1 MKTYVAQRLGI
12 AVLTLVGMSMVI
24 FVLLR
29 LAPGDIVDILFSTAG
44 YVNESEK
51 QAILKELGMD
61 RPYWVQYLDWVRQIV
76 TFDLGKSYRYDIPA
90 WEVIR
95 PLLPVT
101 IELAILSI
109 IVAVVLGVPAGV
121 ISAVRQDSALDYAL
135 RVFSLAGLSMPS
147 FWLGMVIILGMVSW
161 LGWIPPLTY
170 VRPTDNFKAH
180 AIQFALPALAVG
192 YRSSALIMRITRSSL
207 LDVMRED
214 YIRTAWA
221 KGQAGR
227 VVIWRHALKNA
238 ILPVVTVI
246 GIEFAFLIG
255 GLVVTETGFNLPGGP
270 RFLVQ
275 AILWRDYPIVQN
287 LVMFIAIVATYTL
300 GAPSAE
306 HWLGTDHL
314 GRDIYSRI
322 VHGARV
328 SLIVGV
334 ASTLMGSVL
343 GGIIGLLS
351 GYIGGKTDLVTQ
363 RVLDI
368 LQGLPLL
375 VLALVMSAAL
385 GPALHNVIIAISI
398 PIIPR
403 AARVIRSSVLSIR
416 EMQYVEAARALGVRH
431 LRIAFRHI
439 LPNTMGPFIVLCP
452 AQLGSAIL
460 VEATLSFLTLGVPE
474 PYPSWGRML
483 SVSAADPRPSSPR
496 SSERRRC
503 RRWRWSTRS
512 SPASPESTRD

>member
-255 GLVVTETGFNLPGGP
+255 GLVVTETVFNLPGRA
-270 RFLVQ
+270 RFLGQ
-275 AILWRDYPIVQN
+275 AILWRDYPLVEN
-287 LVMFIAIVATYTL
+287 LVLFIAIGVILSNLFVDMLY
-300 GAPSAE
+300 S
-306 HWLGTDHL
+306 WL
-314 GRDIYSRI
+314 
-322 VHGARV
+322 
-328 SLIVGV
+328 
-334 ASTLMGSVL
+334 
-343 GGIIGLLS
+343 
-351 GYIGGKTDLVTQ
+351 
-363 RVLDI
+363 
-368 LQGLPLL
+368 
-375 VLALVMSAAL
+375 
-385 GPALHNVIIAISI
+385 
-398 PIIPR
+398 
-403 AARVIRSSVLSIR
+403 
-416 EMQYVEAARALGVRH
+416 
-431 LRIAFRHI
+431 
-439 LPNTMGPFIVLCP
+439 
-452 AQLGSAIL
+452 
-460 VEATLSFLTLGVPE
+460 
-474 PYPSWGRML
+474 
-483 SVSAADPRPSSPR
+483 DPRVR
-496 SSERRRC
+496 YG
-503 RRWRWSTRS
+503 
-512 SPASPESTRD
+512 D